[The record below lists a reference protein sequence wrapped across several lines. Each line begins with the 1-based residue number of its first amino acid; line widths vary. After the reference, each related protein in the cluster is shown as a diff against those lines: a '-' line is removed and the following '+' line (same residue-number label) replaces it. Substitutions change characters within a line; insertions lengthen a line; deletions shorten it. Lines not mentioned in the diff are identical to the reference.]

1 MDCWTAYYY
10 GEHISDD
17 DLSTMIKETEE
28 VVRYFERRRLN
39 GSLVIKALRMELESL
54 RSMASNRAFSKS
66 LESLPT
72 CDLTT

>member
-28 VVRYFERRRLN
+28 VVKYFGVARKWPR
-39 GSLVIKALRMELESL
+39 KAPQV
-54 RSMASNRAFSKS
+54 
-66 LESLPT
+66 LP
-72 CDLTT
+72 

>member
-28 VVRYFERRRLN
+28 VVKYFERRRLN
-39 GSLVIKALRMELESL
+39 GSLVIKTLRMELESL
-54 RSMASNRAFSKS
+54 KGMVSNRAFSKS

>member
-17 DLSTMIKETEE
+17 DLSAMIKETEE
-28 VVRYFERRRLN
+28 VVKYFERRRLN
-39 GSLVIKALRMELESL
+39 GSLVIKTLRMELESL
-54 RSMASNRAFSKS
+54 KGMVSNRAFSKS